1 MLNLSTA
8 TVVSI
13 VPNTWG
19 NSTRYGPTKST
30 EMITNSNSNILMRR
44 PDAAIIWI
52 SVDTKRGYGVVSN
65 FCVSGFCEFDDAKPM
80 VFNKPHNSLENR

>member
-52 SVDTKRGYGVVSN
+52 SVDTKRGFGISN
-65 FCVSGFCEFDDAKPM
+65 FCVSGFFYDTSKPM